1 MNVITTK
8 ANTYDAIV
16 IGSGISGGWA
26 VKELTEKGM
35 QTLVLEAGQTIVPE
49 RDYVEHVPVWDVKF
63 RGMRDRKYEEV
74 YQPVQRHIGDEWN
87 SKFFVNDLENPYT
100 TPQDQPYLFLRGRH
114 VGGRSVMWGRQSYR
128 WSEMDFESNLKDGHG
143 VDWPVRYK
151 DVEPWYD
158 YVEDFI
164 GVSGQAEGLPQ
175 LPDGKFLP
183 PMEMNCAEVVVKQ
196 AIAEK
201 FPDRRLTIGRTAILT
216 VPHRGRAACHYC
228 GPCAR
233 GCITRSYFSSLH
245 STLPAAEA
253 TGKMTLRPFSVVH
266 SLIFNSVTR
275 RITGVRVIDGQTK
288 APMEFHAKVVFL
300 CASTLE
306 SARILMNSATSE
318 FPTGLANSSG
328 ELGHNLMD
336 HIMHGGASGII
347 AGRQVSQADP
357 DGYTILIAT
366 NSMMVAQ
373 LTTSNANLDMLRD
386 LKAVASIA
394 PQANIVV
401 ASPGL
406 EVKSLADVIALA
418 KARHLTYASPGAG
431 SVPQLFFQHFL
442 TTVAKAPMTHVP
454 FQGAAGALTATMA
467 NQTDVA
473 VVTLPP
479 AVSFVNSGK
488 LKGIAVTTKARSAA
502 LPQIPTVVESG
513 YTGIS
518 STVWAAI
525 FVPAKT
531 PDAIRA
537 RLSEAA
543 LKVAAMP
550 DVQAKLRA
558 LGYETD
564 AVPGE
569 QFQQDI
575 AKELR
580 VWTNIV
586 AAMKR

>member
-1 MNVITTK
+1 M
-8 ANTYDAIV
+8 
-16 IGSGISGGWA
+16 
-26 VKELTEKGM
+26 
-35 QTLVLEAGQTIVPE
+35 TL
-49 RDYVEHVPVWDVKF
+49 
-63 RGMRDRKYEEV
+63 
-74 YQPVQRHIGDEWN
+74 
-87 SKFFVNDLENPYT
+87 
-100 TPQDQPYLFLRGRH
+100 
-114 VGGRSVMWGRQSYR
+114 
-128 WSEMDFESNLKDGHG
+128 
-143 VDWPVRYK
+143 
-151 DVEPWYD
+151 
-158 YVEDFI
+158 
-164 GVSGQAEGLPQ
+164 
-175 LPDGKFLP
+175 
-183 PMEMNCAEVVVKQ
+183 
-196 AIAEK
+196 
-201 FPDRRLTIGRTAILT
+201 
-216 VPHRGRAACHYC
+216 
-228 GPCAR
+228 
-233 GCITRSYFSSLH
+233 
-245 STLPAAEA
+245 ST
-253 TGKMTLRPFSVVH
+253 MTLR
-266 SLIFNSVTR
+266 
-275 RITGVRVIDGQTK
+275 
-288 APMEFHAKVVFL
+288 
-300 CASTLE
+300 
-306 SARILMNSATSE
+306 ARALLATSRLAAQWLARAGAAAALVAAILAAPAVHAE
-318 FPTGLANSSG
+318 DRYPSRPIRMIVSFPPGGGVDVIARLFADRMGTLLG
-328 ELGHNLMD
+328 EPFVVENK
-336 HIMHGGASGII
+336 GGASGII

>member
-266 SLIFNSVTR
+266 SLIFDSKTR

-347 AGRQVSQADP
+347 PGHEDRVQIGNRPNGIYVPRFRNVHDTFP
-357 DGYTILIAT
+357 DFVRGYGFQGGG
-366 NSMMVAQ
+366 SREDWMRGSEMPGFGVEFKHQ
-373 LTTSNANLDMLRD
+373 LR
-386 LKAVASIA
+386 
-394 PQANIVV
+394 
-401 ASPGL
+401 SPGPWRFSFGGFGECLPNHQNHMELNKDKVDAWGIPTMNISHKWRENELAMVKDMQVTAAEML
-406 EVKSLADVIALA
+406 EAAGGKNIQLSSVPSAPGEGIHEMGS
-418 KARHLTYASPGAG
+418 ARMGRDPKTSVLNAHNQAHDIPNLFVTDGSFMVSSACQNPSLTYMA
-431 SVPQLFFQHFL
+431 
-442 TTVAKAPMTHVP
+442 MT
-454 FQGAAGALTATMA
+454 ARAC
-467 NQTDVA
+467 DY
-473 VVTLPP
+473 
-479 AVSFVNSGK
+479 
-488 LKGIAVTTKARSAA
+488 AVT
-502 LPQIPTVVESG
+502 Q
-513 YTGIS
+513 
-518 STVWAAI
+518 
-525 FVPAKT
+525 
-531 PDAIRA
+531 
-537 RLSEAA
+537 
-543 LKVAAMP
+543 
-550 DVQAKLRA
+550 
-558 LGYETD
+558 
-564 AVPGE
+564 
-569 QFQQDI
+569 
-575 AKELR
+575 
-580 VWTNIV
+580 
-586 AAMKR
+586 MKRGDL

>member
-347 AGRQVSQADP
+347 PGHEDRVQIGNRPNGIYVPRFRNVHDTFP
-357 DGYTILIAT
+357 DFVRGYGFQGGG
-366 NSMMVAQ
+366 SREDWMRGSEMPGFGVEFKHQ
-373 LTTSNANLDMLRD
+373 LR
-386 LKAVASIA
+386 
-394 PQANIVV
+394 
-401 ASPGL
+401 SPGPWRFSFGGFGECLPNHQNHMELNKDKVDAWGIPTMNISHKWRENELAMVKDMQVTAAEML
-406 EVKSLADVIALA
+406 EAAGGKNIQLSSVPSAPGEGIHEMGS
-418 KARHLTYASPGAG
+418 ARMGRDPKTSVLNAHNQAHDIPNLFVTDGSFMVSSACQNPSLTYMA
-431 SVPQLFFQHFL
+431 
-442 TTVAKAPMTHVP
+442 MT
-454 FQGAAGALTATMA
+454 ARAC
-467 NQTDVA
+467 DY
-473 VVTLPP
+473 
-479 AVSFVNSGK
+479 
-488 LKGIAVTTKARSAA
+488 AVT
-502 LPQIPTVVESG
+502 Q
-513 YTGIS
+513 
-518 STVWAAI
+518 
-525 FVPAKT
+525 
-531 PDAIRA
+531 
-537 RLSEAA
+537 
-543 LKVAAMP
+543 
-550 DVQAKLRA
+550 
-558 LGYETD
+558 
-564 AVPGE
+564 
-569 QFQQDI
+569 
-575 AKELR
+575 
-580 VWTNIV
+580 
-586 AAMKR
+586 MKRGDL